1 MESKV
6 FRRDGNVIT
15 VDFTGSLSMAE
26 FSASQAW
33 IEFEAW
39 LDARYKAQSLPTFRE
54 ASVPAWSTHDP
65 ESEEPSEDEIE
76 YYEFRQGDPS

>member
-15 VDFTGSLSMAE
+15 VDFTGSLSIEATQE
-26 FSASQAW
+26 WIDFVAW
-33 IEFEAW
+33 V
-39 LDARYKAQSLPTFRE
+39 DAQSPPTFRA
-54 ASVPAWSTHDP
+54 ASVPAWNP
-65 ESEEPSEDEIE
+65 ESEEPSDDEIE